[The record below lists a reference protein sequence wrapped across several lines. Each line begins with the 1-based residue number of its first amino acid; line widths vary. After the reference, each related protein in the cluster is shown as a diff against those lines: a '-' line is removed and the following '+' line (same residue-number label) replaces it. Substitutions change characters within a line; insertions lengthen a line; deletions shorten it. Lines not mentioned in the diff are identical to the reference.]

1 MRDIKDFYQDGTRP
15 EVSEYALAAALVALV
30 IITAFT
36 KLSRSK
42 FHNNGTEGAVIS
54 ET

>member
-1 MRDIKDFYQDGTRP
+1 MDTKAFDRIF
-15 EVSEYALAAALVALV
+15 
-30 IITAFT
+30 IIMLENEIEQNVLKNAFM
-36 KLSRSK
+36 KSLSRSK